1 MSADPRTDT
10 ELLDAWRRGDERAGS
25 VLFGRHYA
33 AMARFF
39 RNKAPDAAEDLMQ
52 QTFLAC
58 VEGSERFRGD
68 ASVRTLLFAIAHN
81 QLRNH
86 YRQKR
91 RLPETDDVFDA
102 CSRDLSPGPTTLIAR
117 VQEERLLLEGLRSI
131 PLAYQIVLELH
142 YWERLDGQTIA
153 EITGAPLGTVKTRIR
168 RGRQLL
174 EQAMSDIAESRKVLE
189 STLSNLE
196 DWARG
201 LREHAGA

>member
-1 MSADPRTDT
+1 MSAGPCSDID
-10 ELLDAWRRGDERAGS
+10 LLDAWRHGDEGAGS

-33 AMARFF
+33 AIARFF
-39 RNKAPDAAEDLMQ
+39 HNKAPEAAEDLVQ

-86 YRQKR
+86 YRR
-91 RLPETDDVFDA
+91 RRRQPETDDLFDE
-102 CSRDLSPGPTTLIAR
+102 CSRSLSPGPTTLIAKA
-117 VQEERLLLEGLRSI
+117 QEERLLLEALRLI
-131 PLAYQIVLELH
+131 PLAYQIVLEFH
-142 YWERLDGQTIA
+142 YWEQLDAQAIA
-153 EITGAPLGTVKTRIR
+153 EITGVPLGTAKTRIR

-174 EQAMSDIAESRKVLE
+174 EQAMSEIAESRNVLE

-201 LREHAGA
+201 LRAHSGA